1 MDRYILSYEGREYS
15 FSTDCEM
22 KKYLKE
28 NGIEKKLNEYNSN
41 NDNMMMV
48 YNYVGK
54 VAIIKIIK
62 KY

>member
-1 MDRYILSYEGREYS
+1 MDRYILSYEGRKYS
-15 FSTDCEM
+15 FSTDNEM

-41 NDNMMMV
+41 MMMV

-54 VAIIKIIK
+54 VATIKIIK

>member
-1 MDRYILSYEGREYS
+1 MDRYILNYEGRKYS

-28 NGIEKKLNEYNSN
+28 NGIEGKLGN
-41 NDNMMMV
+41 NMMMC
-48 YNYVGK
+48 YNYSYTEK
-54 VAIIKIIK
+54 ICTIKIIK

>member
-15 FSTDCEM
+15 FNTDNEM

-28 NGIEKKLNEYNSN
+28 NDIEKKLNEYNSN
-41 NDNMMMV
+41 MMMV
-48 YNYVGK
+48 YNYVDK
-54 VAIIKIIK
+54 VATIKLIK